1 MQINNLII
9 MNIKLK
15 IVLFLMILSSFILKL
30 EAQFKLQN
38 HFDTGSNS
46 MSNGL
51 FISNSTF
58 FDYTKNKTNIKIGT
72 RFDIESQYLFNT
84 FISGLDMEI
93 TQKFPLKKIE
103 LSATLQYFTNFFTST
118 ITEHNLALLGG
129 LKSKHFEFLTGLH
142 FRSIV
147 LSEDAIFLNS
157 NTNDR
162 FIYEL
167 WNLVYHL
174 KYSVKPIDHKWN
186 VGLGISNMDYFVIN
200 QASNPMFYIFGNY
213 KIIPNLS
220 IFAEYWLQNAGIMNI
235 SANYYGSFF
244 RTGIVWKIN

>member
-1 MQINNLII
+1 M
-9 MNIKLK
+9 KLK
-15 IVLFLMILSSFILKL
+15 FIICIVVLFLSSLTLKL

-38 HFDTGSNS
+38 HFDVGSNS
-46 MSNGL
+46 ISNGL

-58 FDYTKNKTNIKIGT
+58 FDYTKNKTNFKIGT
-72 RFDIESQYLFNT
+72 RFDLESQYVFNT
-84 FISGLDMEI
+84 FISGLDLEI
-93 TQKFPLKKIE
+93 MQKFPLKKIE
-103 LSATLQYFTNFFTST
+103 LSATLQYFANFFTLN

-129 LKSKHFEFLTGLH
+129 LKSKHFEFLTGIH
-142 FRSIV
+142 FRSII
-147 LSEDAIFLNS
+147 LPKDFISLDPSINNRYIF
-157 NTNDR
+157 
-162 FIYEL
+162 EL

-186 VGLGISNMDYFVIN
+186 VGLGLTNMDYFVIN
-200 QASNPMFYIFGNY
+200 QASNPMFYIFGGY